1 LGIYSNNVWIHK
13 PLNWKSDMII
23 ITKFESYA
31 LPWGSQYWIGID
43 QRSKTAHG
51 ISCWENFKPK
61 HQTKNFSCVSD
72 CKRSLLTDYLH
83 LPPYPGQVGVF
94 ERAFACFKAT
104 RQVFVGSQANVSRLM
119 SLTFGRNFLSWTD
132 WTSRIAVNFNQL
144 RGWGKL
150 KTGPTW
156 RHLGFWLSSFQ
167 SPYFFLREISLANC
181 NR

>member
-1 LGIYSNNVWIHK
+1 MCEYTNLWIESPTWLLLPNSNPMRYHGEVNIGLGLTREAKQRMGSLAGKISNQN
-13 PLNWKSDMII
+13 
-23 ITKFESYA
+23 
-31 LPWGSQYWIGID
+31 
-43 QRSKTAHG
+43 
-51 ISCWENFKPK
+51 
-61 HQTKNFSCVSD
+61 TKNFSCVSD

-150 KTGPTW
+150 KTGPIW
-156 RHLGFWLSSFQ
+156 RHLGFLSSSFQ